1 MWYVMQRLFYI
12 LFPRMFYLIDYVDEV
27 PNVRSFLRRA
37 KLIFS
42 FLKEMQKIFCD
53 CYLDKLA
60 YF

>member
-1 MWYVMQRLFYI
+1 
-12 LFPRMFYLIDYVDEV
+12 MFYLIDYVDEV